1 MKNNQLLLFLCCSI
15 LIFGCSKQP
24 DYKNKNLSPEKRAHD
39 LLRLM
44 TLDEKIMQMQCMWR
58 GETGKSVLF
67 TNGEFDVEKARK
79 ALPNGIGFLARL
91 NEDMGPDAVGP
102 HPTLIP
108 KEAAIQYNKI
118 QKFFVEETR
127 LGIPVISHEE
137 GLHGQQAQDAT
148 NFPVPIGM
156 ASSWNEELISEVFSI
171 VAKEIRYRGGHQT
184 LAPVVDVVRDPRWGR
199 TEETMGEDPFLISRL
214 GVAQVKAYQG
224 DGVYLD
230 SKHVAATLKHFG
242 VHGQSEGGN
251 NTAPSFMDERV
262 AREVFFKPF
271 IACIKEAGVMNVMVA
286 YNELWGIPAH
296 ANKKL
301 LKDILRNEM
310 GFKGLVVSD
319 YGGISNLKN
328 IDRVTP
334 SMDEAGLM
342 AFKAGMDV
350 ELPDVEGF
358 KNLKEYVNTGK
369 NSEKEIDKAVLRI
382 LIEKFRLGLFEN
394 PYVDPEK
401 AEIFTGCEANR
412 KVAYRAACESMVLL
426 KNENDFLPLDSNKVK
441 TIALIGPNAD
451 RCVLGGY
458 SSNPKVC
465 ISPLQAVK
473 ERFGGKINVLYAEGV
488 KITDVNSPFPP
499 EIKLVPRD
507 ENERRISEAVQ
518 TARKAD
524 VIVLFVGANE
534 ATSREGYGTIAPGDL
549 PTLELLNRQNDLIDQ
564 IVALGK
570 PTCAFVNSGPP
581 LSIGHL
587 ADVVPAVMQCWFLGQ
602 EGGYA
607 MADALFGRINPSG
620 KLPISFP
627 RSAGHIPAYYSYKP
641 SSRRGYNLGLD
652 VSPLYPFGYG
662 LSYTT
667 FEYSNLII
675 SDSLM
680 KADGQVSVSV
690 DVKNTGK
697 RTGAEVVQMYI
708 RDDYSSVTR
717 PVKELKGFEKIWL
730 EPGQSKTVTF
740 TITPDLLSFYDIDYN
755 WIVEPGDFTIMVGP
769 SSEKNDK
776 IKLSV
781 R

>member
-1 MKNNQLLLFLCCSI
+1 MKNHQLLLILCCIMLI
-15 LIFGCSKQP
+15 LSCSKQP
-24 DYKNKNLSPEKRAHD
+24 DYKNKNLSPEKRAQD

-44 TLDEKIMQMQCMWR
+44 TLDEKLMQMQCMWR
-58 GETGKSVLF
+58 GEIGKTTIF
-67 TNGEFDVEKARK
+67 TNGEFDIEKARK
-79 ALPNGIGFLARL
+79 VLPDGIGFLARL
-91 NEDMGPDAVGP
+91 NEDLGPDATGF
-102 HPTLIP
+102 HPTLSP

-137 GLHGQQAQDAT
+137 GLHGQQSQDAT
-148 NFPVPIGM
+148 SFPVPM
-156 ASSWNEELISEVFSI
+156 SLASSWNEKLISDVFSI
-171 VAKEIRYRGGHQT
+171 VAKEIRYRGGHQA

-224 DGVYLD
+224 DGIYID
-230 SKHVAATLKHFG
+230 GDHVAATLKHFG
-242 VHGQSEGGN
+242 VHGQPEGGN

-271 IACIKEAGVMNVMVA
+271 LACIREAGVMNVMVT

-296 ANKKL
+296 ANKRL

-310 GFKGLVVSD
+310 GFKGLVVADYYAISD
-319 YGGISNLKN
+319 LKN
-328 IDRVTP
+328 VNMVAP
-334 SMDEAGLM
+334 SMAEAGLM
-342 AFKAGMDV
+342 AFKAGIDV
-350 ELPDVEGF
+350 ELPDMEGF
-358 KNLKEYVNTGK
+358 KYLKEYVAAGK
-369 NSEKEIDKAVLRI
+369 IKEKEIDQTVLRI
-382 LIEKFRLGLFEN
+382 LTEKFRLGLFEN

-401 AEIFTGCEANR
+401 AEQFTGCEANR
-412 KVAYRAACESMVLL
+412 KVVYRAACESMVLL
-426 KNENDFLPLDSNKVK
+426 KNENNFLPLDSNKVK

-451 RCVLGGY
+451 RCILGGY
-458 SSNPKVC
+458 SSTPKVC
-465 ISPLQAVK
+465 ISPLQAIK
-473 ERFGGKINVLYAEGV
+473 ERYGNKIKVLYSEGI
-488 KITDVNSPFPP
+488 KITDVNSPFPLD
-499 EIKLVPRD
+499 IRLVPQA
-507 ENERRISEAVQ
+507 ENEKRISEAIE

-524 VIVLFVGANE
+524 VVVLFVGANE
-534 ATSREGYGTIAPGDL
+534 ATSREGYATSAPGDL
-549 PTLELLNRQNDLIDQ
+549 PTLDLLNGQNELIDR

-587 ADVVPAVMQCWFLGQ
+587 AEVVPAVMQCWFLGQ

-607 MADALFGRINPSG
+607 MADALFGKINPSG

-652 VSPLYPFGYG
+652 VSPLFSFGYG

-675 SDSLM
+675 SDTIM
-680 KADGQVSVSV
+680 KADGQVSVRI

-708 RDDYSSVTR
+708 QDDYSSISR
-717 PVKELKGFEKIWL
+717 PIKELKGFKKIWL
-730 EPGQSKTVTF
+730 DPGQSETVTF
-740 TITPDLLSFYDIDYN
+740 TITPDLLAYYDINYN
-755 WIVEPGDFTIMVGP
+755 WKVEPGDFTIMVGP
-769 SSEKNDK
+769 SSARNDK
-776 IKLSV
+776 VQLTVK
-781 R
+781 